1 MRSKGIK
8 EWRVVFWNVAGL
20 KNKDRDFWR
29 RLSDWEMIV
38 LSETWLDNKGWDR
51 TKGILTEELW
61 GIVSKEKE

>member
-8 EWRVVFWNVAGL
+8 KWRVVFWNVADL

-51 TKGILTEELW
+51 IREYLPKGYGT
-61 GIVSKEKE
+61 

>member
-20 KNKDRDFWR
+20 KNKDSVFWR
-29 RLSDWEMIV
+29 RLSDWEMII

-51 TKGILTEELW
+51 IREYLPKDYGT
-61 GIVSKEKE
+61 

>member
-20 KNKDRDFWR
+20 KNKDRDLWR

-51 TKGILTEELW
+51 LRGYLPKGY
-61 GIVSKEKE
+61 GA